1 MLMRLA
7 VIADIH
13 GNVAALEA
21 VLADVKTRGADRIIN
36 LGDCVSGPLWPRE
49 TMGLL
54 ETLALLTVRGNH
66 DRWVAETPRE
76 RMGASDAFAF
86 DRLSEVQCTAL
97 GALPAQVEL
106 DGGVVAVHGTPADDN
121 QYLLEDIVAGG
132 LALAKPATIAKRLG
146 AVSAG
151 VVLCGHSHQQ
161 RIAHGPGGVLIVN
174 PGSVG
179 CPAYA
184 DPTPPSPHVS
194 ETGSP
199 HARYALLVQDA
210 GRWRVDLVAVAYDWD
225 RASACAAANGRPDWA
240 RALATG
246 YMG

>member
-1 MLMRLA
+1 MRLA

-13 GNVAALEA
+13 GNVAALQT
-21 VLADVKTRGADRIIN
+21 VLADVKTRGAEGIIN

-49 TMGLL
+49 TMELLQALGLP
-54 ETLALLTVRGNH
+54 TVRGNH

-86 DRLSEVQCTAL
+86 DRLTAAQCRVL
-97 GALPAQVEL
+97 EDLPALL
-106 DGGVVAVHGTPADDN
+106 DLGEGISAVHGTPSDDN

-132 LALAKPATIAKRLG
+132 LALAKPATIAERLG

-199 HARYALLVQDA
+199 HARYALLAQEA

-225 RASACAAANGRPDWA
+225 RASGCAAANGRPDWA

-246 YMG
+246 YVD